1 MAMVE
6 TTAPAKGAT
15 EKVTA
20 RATSSKEGR
29 VLQRGARSSERLSYL
44 HELLVFLV
52 PVVVVAEH
60 RKGGGK
66 RRIGP
71 APRDP
76 ARHVDDP
83 HGAQWLRQPP
93 GRAVRLAVEL
103 LALQHNI

>member
-1 MAMVE
+1 MAMDE

-29 VLQRGARSSERLSYL
+29 SPRGARSSERLRYL

-71 APRDP
+71 PPRDP
-76 ARHVDDP
+76 TRHVDDP
-83 HGAQWLRQPP
+83 HSAERLAQRQ
-93 GRAVRLAVEL
+93 GRAVELAEEL
-103 LALQHNI
+103 VAL

>member
-1 MAMVE
+1 MAMDE

-15 EKVTA
+15 EKVTP
-20 RATSSKEGR
+20 RATSSKEGS
-29 VLQRGARSSERLSYL
+29 VLQRGARSSERLCYL

-83 HGAQWLRQPP
+83 HRAQRLAQRQ
-93 GRAVRLAVEL
+93 GRAVELAEEL
-103 LALQHNI
+103 VAL